1 MSRFVQVLVCR
12 LCALLFSALSVTM
25 SSLVLMLLLG
35 RTMSWYDTPGLLLP
49 LYAAPTVA
57 TNLKVF
63 LLKLRFK
70 MFTGM
75 CVFRWPPA

>member
-1 MSRFVQVLVCR
+1 
-12 LCALLFSALSVTM
+12 M

-63 LLKLRFK
+63 F
-70 MFTGM
+70 
-75 CVFRWPPA
+75 